1 VSYYYEDAEN
11 QDDVVSVKRILEMT
25 KELGTSREKLRVINM
40 KDAKAHA
47 MANGFFNKNT
57 QTLLKETCKFVEEI
71 LYLD

>member
-1 VSYYYEDAEN
+1 
-11 QDDVVSVKRILEMT
+11 MT